1 MHTYR
6 AVSMHCKLLAIVNP
20 PQGIQSLISLY
31 ILYISILSLFLSLK
45 RELGT
50 WQSYSMNCH
59 AIILYSICCWSLKWN
74 IISKCFSNIIPSV
87 QFAVPALAFVYF
99 SGHFFRSVRYV
110 ALRCARKYAAIFRGC
125 FIYCL
130 QFAARLLAHPP
141 PSLSLFA
148 IIFFLAFFYAQL
160 VRFL

>member
-1 MHTYR
+1 MQLFYILFVVDLLSGTLYR
-6 AVSMHCKLLAIVNP
+6 NAFQISFPVCSLLF
-20 PQGIQSLISLY
+20 QHWL
-31 ILYISILSLFLSLK
+31 LYISLGISL
-45 RELGT
+45 RVCGT
-50 WQSYSMNCH
+50 
-59 AIILYSICCWSLKWN
+59 
-74 IISKCFSNIIPSV
+74 
-87 QFAVPALAFVYF
+87 
-99 SGHFFRSVRYV
+99 
-110 ALRCARKYAAIFRGC
+110 LRCARKYAAIFRGC